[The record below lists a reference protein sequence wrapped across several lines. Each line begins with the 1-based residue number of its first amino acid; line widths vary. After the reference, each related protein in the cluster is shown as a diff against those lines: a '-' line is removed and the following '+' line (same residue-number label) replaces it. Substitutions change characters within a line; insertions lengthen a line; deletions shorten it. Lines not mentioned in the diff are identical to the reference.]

1 MPNFDMP
8 KAYDPSASERRIYEW
23 WERSGFF
30 KPEIAGLDAKPY
42 VISIPPPNITGELHL
57 GHAMFVTLED
67 MMIRYKRMRGYAALW
82 VPGYDH
88 AGIATQLQVEKT
100 LAREGL
106 TRKAIGREEF
116 LRRTWAWKERYGD
129 HIVRQLRRLGASC
142 DWDRMR
148 FTLDEGLSRAVREAF
163 VRLYR
168 MGLIYRG
175 EYLINW
181 SPGLQTAVSDLEV
194 VYAEENATLYY
205 FKYPIAGANLHD
217 GPGKGYIPV
226 ATTRPETIL
235 GDTAVAV
242 HPDDERYRHL
252 IGATCLVPIL
262 KRPIPVIH
270 DTYVDMEFG
279 TGALKITPG
288 HDPNDFEIGQRHGLQ
303 VIGVLDTD
311 ARMNANAGPHYAGL
325 DRFECRKKLWADM
338 EAAGLTIKTE
348 PYLTQVPRSQRG
360 GEIVEPMVST
370 QWFVKM
376 QPMAL
381 MGLEAVRAGRI
392 KIVPER
398 FTKVYFNWLE
408 NIRDWCISRQLWW
421 GHRIPAWYCADCGGI
436 TVAKEDPARCE
447 HCGSTH
453 IEQDQDVLDTWF
465 SSGLWP
471 FSTLGWPDDTADL
484 RRYYPTTV
492 METGYDILFF
502 WVARMIMQG
511 LMYTNNIPFETVYL
525 HGLVRDDQG
534 RKMSKTTGNVLDPI
548 AVLDGAR
555 PEDLGEYVRQQ
566 YPGGIQAMGADALRF
581 TLLTGSTPG
590 NDMNLSLQR
599 VEGNRNFSNKIWNA
613 MRYVLSQLEGEYPA
627 GPMSANDESADRPIS
642 ESANERPSRSRA
654 TGSPVA
660 PRGRG
665 TDSALAERWVLSR
678 LAATVSEA
686 TRLMENYQFGE
697 AGRQMYD
704 FFWGEFCDWYLE
716 ISKIAMYR
724 GDDSA
729 RARTRDTL
737 VKVMDDSLRLLHPFI
752 PFVTEETWGFL
763 KQAAGN
769 EEWPDALIVA
779 PWPQPVS
786 RDEAAEA
793 DMGLIMAIVRG
804 IRNTRAEYDVKP
816 GHAIPALISAG
827 DQEALLRHQI
837 ETLCSLARLDP
848 ARLTMAV
855 HLEAPPQAL
864 TLVTGRVT
872 VYLPLSG
879 LVDLAAERERL
890 GRELAEAEAQIAR
903 SQQLLSG
910 PFSQRAPAAVVQREQ
925 EKQAQLQAHADSLR
939 RRLADLV

>member
-1 MPNFDMP
+1 MPDYEMP

-23 WERSGFF
+23 WESSGFF
-30 KPEIAGLDAKPY
+30 KPEVAGPDARPF

-57 GHAMFVTLED
+57 GHAMFVSLED
-67 MMIRYKRMRGYAALW
+67 LMIRYQRMRGRAALW

-88 AGIATQLQVEKT
+88 AGIATQLQVEKM

-106 TRKAIGREEF
+106 SRRELGREEF
-116 LRRTWAWKERYGD
+116 LRRTWAWKERYGG

-163 VRLYR
+163 TRLYR

-194 VYAEENATLYY
+194 VYTEEDATLYY
-205 FKYPIAGANLHD
+205 FRYPIAGASLDD

-252 IGATCLVPIL
+252 IGATCLVPML
-262 KRPIPVIH
+262 KRTIPVIQ

-288 HDPNDFEIGQRHGLQ
+288 HDPNDYEIGQRHGLAI
-303 VIGVLDTD
+303 VNVLDSD
-311 ARMNANAGPHYAGL
+311 VKMNANAGPHYAGL

-338 EAAGLTIKTE
+338 EAAGLVIKTE
-348 PYLTQVPRSQRG
+348 PYRTQVPRSQRG
-360 GEIVEPMVST
+360 GEIVEPMLST

-376 QPMAL
+376 KPMAV

-392 KIVPER
+392 KIIPER
-398 FTKVYFNWLE
+398 FTKVYYNWLE

-421 GHRIPAWYCADCGGI
+421 GHRIPAWHCANCRGI
-436 TVAKEDPARCE
+436 TVAREDPVRCE
-447 HCGSTH
+447 HCGSTRV
-453 IEQDQDVLDTWF
+453 EQDPDVLDTWF

-471 FSTLGWPDDTADL
+471 FSTLGWPEDTPDL

-511 LMYTNNIPFETVYL
+511 LLYTNNIPFETVYL

-534 RKMSKTTGNVLDPI
+534 RKMSKTTANVLDPI
-548 AVLDGAR
+548 AVLDGAL
-555 PEDLGEYVRQQ
+555 PEALGECVRQQ
-566 YPGGIQAMGADALRF
+566 YPEGIPAMGADALRF

-599 VEGNRNFSNKIWNA
+599 VEGNRNFTNKIWNA
-613 MRYVLSQLEGEYPA
+613 TRYVLSQLGDEGE
-627 GPMSANDESADRPIS
+627 
-642 ESANERPSRSRA
+642 
-654 TGSPVA
+654 TGRQGDGET
-660 PRGRG
+660 RGRG
-665 TDSALAERWVLSR
+665 DAETSIQHPASSFQLPERWILSR
-678 LAATVSEA
+678 LAATVEGA
-686 TRLMENYQFGE
+686 TRLMESFQFGE
-697 AGRQMYD
+697 AGRQVYE
-704 FFWGEFCDWYLE
+704 FFWSEFCDWYLE

-724 GDDSA
+724 GDAGA
-729 RARTRDTL
+729 RERTKGTL
-737 VKVMDDSLRLLHPFI
+737 IRVLDDSLRLLHPFI
-752 PFVTEETWGFL
+752 PFVTEETWGYL
-763 KQAAGN
+763 KRIVGDAD
-769 EEWPDALIVA
+769 WPEALIVA
-779 PWPQPVS
+779 SWPEAGS

-793 DMGLIMAIVRG
+793 DMETIMSIVRA
-804 IRNTRAEYDVKP
+804 IRNARADYDVKP
-816 GHAIPALISAG
+816 GHGIPAMISAG
-827 DQEALLRHQI
+827 EREGLLRDQA
-837 ETLCSLARLDP
+837 EVLCALARLDP
-848 ARLTMAV
+848 AQFTVAY
-855 HLEAPPQAL
+855 HLDAPAKAL
-864 TLVTGRVT
+864 TLVAGNVAT
-872 VYLPLSG
+872 YLPLSG
-879 LVDLAAERERL
+879 LVDLAAEKQKLSRELGETETQIER
-890 GRELAEAEAQIAR
+890 GRELLA
-903 SQQLLSG
+903 G
-910 PFSQRAPAAVVQREQ
+910 PFAQRAPAAVVQREQ
-925 EKQAQLQAHADSLR
+925 DKLAALLERAASLR
-939 RRLADLV
+939 KRLADLA